1 VIKAV
6 VLDMDGTMLDTERLS
21 AEGWKKAGEM
31 LGCGNVM
38 EILEKA
44 MGLTAA
50 AEEKLFLNQ
59 YGFDFPFQEFRK
71 ISAEYSREYIK
82 KNGVPV
88 KEGLF
93 ELLEYLKQKN
103 YKIAVATSSSRST
116 TLRHFES
123 INITGYFD
131 QIICGDM
138 LEKSKPDPDIYLK
151 ACLTLQIPPEECMA
165 LEDSPNGILSAYRA
179 GMKTVMIPDRVAP
192 SPELEKMLTACVPTL
207 KAVIQVLENK
217 MNEN

>member
-1 VIKAV
+1 MIKAV
-6 VLDMDGTMLDTERLS
+6 IMDMDGTMFDTERVA
-21 AEGWKKAGEM
+21 AEGWKKAGET

-44 MGLTAA
+44 MGLTGV
-50 AEEKLFLNQ
+50 AEEKLFLKI
-59 YGFDFPFQEFRK
+59 YGPDFPFHDFRK
-71 ISAEYSREYIK
+71 ISGEYSRDYIK

-93 ELLEYLKQKN
+93 ELLGYLKQKN
-103 YKIAVATSSSRST
+103 YKIAVATSTSHST
-116 TLRHFES
+116 TLRYFES
-123 INITGYFD
+123 LNITAYFD

-151 ACLTLQIPPEECMA
+151 ACQTLQIPPEKCMA

-207 KAVIQVLENK
+207 KGVIQLLENEIRQ
-217 MNEN
+217 N